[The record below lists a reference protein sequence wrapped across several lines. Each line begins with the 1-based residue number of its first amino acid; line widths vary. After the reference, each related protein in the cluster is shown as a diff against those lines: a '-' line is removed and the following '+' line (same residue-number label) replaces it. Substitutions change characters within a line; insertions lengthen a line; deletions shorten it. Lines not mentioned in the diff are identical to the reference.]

1 MSRMHTLE
9 RVGSP
14 GLYLVDF
21 LPILMYLPEWLAP
34 FKQQAKKLHEIESSY
49 FYSLFREAED
59 KYRNAIAEDPPSF
72 ARQWLSKDDGYGL
85 TWKEA
90 CYVVATL
97 YGGGSGTT
105 SLTMQNYCLA
115 VCHFPEWQERL
126 HDEVEKVVG
135 PGRVPEFTDWGQL
148 PLVRAFAKELLR
160 WRPVVPSNLP
170 HRAVKSDVYQGY
182 YIPKGSL
189 VWGNQWGMHR
199 NEAMYPNGD
208 SFCPDRWLRPEYP
221 ATYKEPNE
229 QQPTIR
235 RYSAFGFGRRI
246 CPGYEI
252 AERALFIQIASLAW
266 ACRICKKIKDG
277 KEVEVPWYK
286 YVSAGNSGPE
296 PFEFDTEP
304 YGENRIAM
312 MKEAWKRSE
321 V

>member
-1 MSRMHTLE
+1 M
-9 RVGSP
+9 
-14 GLYLVDF
+14 
-21 LPILMYLPEWLAP
+21 
-34 FKQQAKKLHEIESSY
+34 
-49 FYSLFREAED
+49 
-59 KYRNAIAEDPPSF
+59 
-72 ARQWLSKDDGYGL
+72 
-85 TWKEA
+85 
-90 CYVVATL
+90 
-97 YGGGSGTT
+97 
-105 SLTMQNYCLA
+105 
-115 VCHFPEWQERL
+115 
-126 HDEVEKVVG
+126 
-135 PGRVPEFTDWGQL
+135 
-148 PLVRAFAKELLR
+148 
-160 WRPVVPSNLP
+160 
-170 HRAVKSDVYQGY
+170 KSDVYQGY